1 MDNNSLSFGEDQSIA
16 KQNAFITNVYGL
28 MTGAL
33 GITGFIAWYVSSNE
47 SVLMQLMPYFKLILI
62 AEFLVVMGMV
72 WLLNRLSVNTARA
85 LFVAYAVMNGL
96 TFGVIFSAFTGE
108 SIASTFFVTAGT
120 FGVMS
125 LYGYYTK
132 TDLTKIG
139 KILLM
144 ALIGIVIA
152 SIVNMF
158 MGSEMIYWIT
168 TYLGVLV
175 FVGLIAYD
183 TQKLKAMAVGVTE
196 AGDEIEHKASI
207 MGALTLYLDF
217 INLFLL
223 LLRIMGR
230 RR

>member
-1 MDNNSLSFGEDQSIA
+1 MENNSLSFGEDQTIA

-33 GITGFIAWYVSSNE
+33 GITGVIAWYVSSNE
-47 SVLMQLMPYFKLILI
+47 NVLLQLAPYFKMLLIG
-62 AEFLVVMGMV
+62 EFLVVMGLV
-72 WLLNRLSVNTARA
+72 WLLNRVSVNMARA
-85 LFVAYAVMNGL
+85 LFVLYSVMNGL
-96 TFGVIFSAFTGE
+96 TFGVIFSLFTGE
-108 SIASTFFVTAGT
+108 SIASTFFVTGGT

-139 KILLM
+139 KILIM

-152 SIVNMF
+152 SLVNLF
-158 MGSEMIYWIT
+158 LGSEMIYWIT
-168 TYLGVLV
+168 TYVGVLI

-183 TQKLKAMAVGVTE
+183 TQKLKAMAINVTNS
-196 AGDEIEHKASI
+196 GDEVEHKASI

-223 LLRIMGR
+223 LLRILGR